1 MRLEHNLQSPG
12 FTVQKIDV
20 LQVSREAGYT
30 HSYRNGRTKHGF
42 ILVLSG
48 VMQFTLL
55 QEDVAPLQ
63 AEKGTLVFIPQGT
76 SYTGTYLEA
85 DTQIRVVQFDL
96 SSGTLPSYLQ
106 QCAVLPLPNAAELI
120 GAFFLPAGNHPF
132 GNSFYSLF
140 CFYNLLWQLDEQ
152 CTRIPSK
159 YKKLLP
165 ALSALSAASTESHPI
180 TYYAAL
186 CNMSESTFRR
196 LFREYT
202 GQSPVEYRNA
212 LRLNAA
218 RVRLQSGEYNVSE
231 AAESAGFTNLSFF
244 IRLYK
249 KKYGYTPKK
258 E

>member
-1 MRLEHNLQSPG
+1 MRFEHNLQPPG
-12 FTVQKIDV
+12 FTVHNIDV

-30 HSYRNGRTKHGF
+30 HSYRSGRAKHGF

-48 VMQFTLL
+48 AVLFTLL
-55 QEDVAPLQ
+55 QENTDTLQ
-63 AEKGTLVFIPQGT
+63 AVAGQLVFIPQDT
-76 SYTGTYLEA
+76 AYTCTYQEE
-85 DTQIRVVQFDL
+85 DTQTRVVQFDL
-96 SSGTLPSYLQ
+96 SSGELPSYLQ
-106 QCAVLPLPNAAELI
+106 QCTLLPLPNAGELI
-120 GAFFLPAGNHPF
+120 GAFFLPIGNHPF
-132 GNSFYSLF
+132 AHPFYSLS

-152 CTRIPSK
+152 CTKIPSK

-165 ALSALSAASTESHPI
+165 ALSALSACCEENRPI
-180 TYYAAL
+180 PYYAAL
-186 CNMSESTFRR
+186 CKMSEPNFRR

-231 AAESAGFTNLSFF
+231 AADAAGFSNLSFF

>member
-1 MRLEHNLQSPG
+1 MRFVQNSQSPG
-12 FTVQKIDV
+12 VAIENIDV

-48 VMQFTLL
+48 AMLFTLL
-55 QEDVAPLQ
+55 QEDAGSLQ
-63 AEKGTLVFIPQGT
+63 AEQGQLVFIPQGT
-76 SYTGTYLEA
+76 AYTGTYLEA
-85 DTQIRVVQFDL
+85 DTQIRIVQFDL

-106 QCAVLPLPNAAELI
+106 RPSVLPLQGAAELI
-120 GAFFLPAGNHPF
+120 GAFFLSSGRHPLGHPF
-132 GNSFYSLF
+132 YFLSCLYT
-140 CFYNLLWQLDEQ
+140 LLWHLDEQ

-165 ALSALSAASTESHPI
+165 ALSALSSDCTANLPVLH
-180 TYYAAL
+180 YAAL
-186 CNMSESTFRR
+186 CKMSESNFRR

-202 GQSPVEYRNA
+202 GQSPVDYRNA
-212 LRLNAA
+212 LRLNIA

-231 AAESAGFTNLSFF
+231 AANAAGFTNLSFF

-249 KKYGYTPKK
+249 KRYGYTPKK